1 MPIRINLL
9 NEALAAEDLRRRDP
23 VKRSIFIGVFLVA
36 LSLVWFSSGWLE
48 HKLTQQKKSQL
59 EIEID
64 AHKNEFTVVQANLK
78 KIADSQRRLNSLLL
92 VNTNRLL
99 IGNLMN
105 ALQKVYVP
113 NVQLLRVRL
122 DQSFTYKEGTP
133 DVTNTYGVSAGR
145 PSTSTQRILLTMDA
159 KDSSPNAGD
168 QVNTYKEAF
177 AKQEYFKSNLD
188 RTNGIKLSSLSSPQT
203 SWGGKPFV
211 LFTLE
216 CRFTDK
222 TRFNQ

>member
-1 MPIRINLL
+1 M
-9 NEALAAEDLRRRDP
+9 
-23 VKRSIFIGVFLVA
+23 
-36 LSLVWFSSGWLE
+36 
-48 HKLTQQKKSQL
+48 
-59 EIEID
+59 
-64 AHKNEFTVVQANLK
+64 QANVK

-105 ALQKVYVP
+105 ALQKIYVP

-122 DQSFTYKEGTP
+122 DQTFTYKEGTA
-133 DVTNTYGVSAGR
+133 DVTNSYGVSAGR
-145 PSTSTQRILLTMDA
+145 PSTSTQRILLTIDA

-177 AKQEYFKSNLD
+177 AKQEYFKSSLD
-188 RTNGIKLSSLSSPQT
+188 RTNGVKLSSLSSPQT
-203 SWGGKPFV
+203 GWGGKPFV

-222 TRFNQ
+222 IRFNQ

>member
-1 MPIRINLL
+1 LL
-9 NEALAAEDLRRRDP
+9 NEALAAEDMRRRDP
-23 VKRSIFIGVFLVA
+23 VKRAIFIGFFLVA

-64 AHKNEFTVVQANLK
+64 AHKTEFTVVQANLK

-113 NVQLLRVRL
+113 SVQLLRIRVE
-122 DQSFTYKEGTP
+122 QTFTYKEGTV
-133 DVTNTYGVSAGR
+133 DVTNSYGVSLGR
-145 PSTSTQRILLTMDA
+145 PATSTQHIILTLDA

-188 RTNGIKLSSLSSPQT
+188 RTNGIKLSSLSSPQS